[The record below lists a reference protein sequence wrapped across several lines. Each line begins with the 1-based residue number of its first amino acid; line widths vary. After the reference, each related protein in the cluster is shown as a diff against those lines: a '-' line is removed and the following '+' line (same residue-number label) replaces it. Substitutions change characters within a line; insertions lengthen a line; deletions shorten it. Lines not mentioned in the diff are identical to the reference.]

1 MERLVG
7 NVHEAEK
14 PGAGVGAG
22 DYTELPD
29 DPSQHD
35 SIVVIYSESELYR
48 SGFSL
53 KKLLHHMG
61 PGFLMCIAFVDP
73 GNLEADLQTGAH
85 TGYSL
90 LWLLLWSTAMG
101 MLLQSLAT
109 RLGVVTGRHL
119 AQHCRAKYPLPV
131 RITLWLMAELA
142 IIGSDIQEVIGAAI
156 ALLLLSGGTLP
167 LWAGVII
174 AAVGAYLL
182 LLLEK
187 FGSRWLEVLFQ
198 LLVASLAVTMGILFF
213 DAQVPYAEVVRGLV
227 VPHLDGRSVP
237 LAAALLGSIVM
248 PHNLFLHSALV
259 HDRRLPQSC
268 RHLGLR
274 ESLYY
279 YNLEAL
285 IALCVT
291 LGINVAVIS
300 VFAKG
305 FHGHKQE
312 ADKIGLENAGKYLGK
327 RFGRHMEIIWAIG
340 LLAAGQSST
349 MTGTYAGQFV
359 MSGYLN
365 LKMNAATRALL
376 TRAVALGPTLL
387 VALTTRDNSRGLD
400 VLSQWINVLQSVQL
414 PFAII
419 PLLALT
425 SDRALMGIGF
435 VNSRAT
441 TIICWVVALGIM
453 AVNGGV
459 AYQTAAQRLPA
470 IGGFSHVI
478 FWGVVVVYVA
488 FVVYLA
494 ITSVQYPP
502 ERILMK
508 EGNDGEEVDEA
519 EVVQGSLPPL
529 EIPRP
534 SSPPIEVPLDSSRSV
549 LSSHA
554 IDGKYGS
561 TSA

>member
-1 MERLVG
+1 MEDPDQRVRNEEL
-7 NVHEAEK
+7 AENNY
-14 PGAGVGAG
+14 A
-22 DYTELPD
+22 ELPD
-29 DPSQHD
+29 ESPQELGD
-35 SIVVIYSESELYR
+35 SIVVIYSESNAH
-48 SGFSL
+48 SNGFSF

-101 MLLQSLAT
+101 MLLQSLAA

-119 AQHCRAKYPLPV
+119 AQHCREKYPLPV

-167 LWAGVII
+167 LWVGVII

-198 LLVASLAVTMGILFF
+198 LLVASLAVTMSILFF

-227 VPHLDGRSVP
+227 VPRLDAGSLP

-259 HDRRLPQSC
+259 HDRRLPRSY

-279 YNLEAL
+279 YNIESL

-300 VFAKG
+300 VFARG
-305 FHGHKQE
+305 FHGHKHE

-327 RFGRHMEIIWAIG
+327 RFGRHMQFVWALG

-387 VALTTRDNSRGLD
+387 VALTTRENSRGLD

-425 SDRALMGIGF
+425 SDRSLMGIGF
-435 VNSRAT
+435 VNSRMT
-441 TIICWVVALGIM
+441 TVVCWAVALGIM

-459 AYQTAAQRLPA
+459 AYQTAVERLPN
-470 IGGFSHVI
+470 IGVMSHAA
-478 FWGVVVVYVA
+478 FWSVVVAYIT
-488 FVVYLA
+488 FVIYLA
-494 ITSVQYPP
+494 IVSVQYPP

-508 EGNDGEEVDEA
+508 EENDGGEDATEGLIHAHEGPA
-519 EVVQGSLPPL
+519 HG
-529 EIPRP
+529 
-534 SSPPIEVPLDSSRSV
+534 SSRPVSRTGGG
-549 LSSHA
+549 L
-554 IDGKYGS
+554 D
-561 TSA
+561 TET